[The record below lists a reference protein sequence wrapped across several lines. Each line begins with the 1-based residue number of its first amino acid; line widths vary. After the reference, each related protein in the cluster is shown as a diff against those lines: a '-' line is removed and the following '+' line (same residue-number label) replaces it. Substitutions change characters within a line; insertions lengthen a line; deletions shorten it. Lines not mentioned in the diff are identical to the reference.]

1 MARRSARRRKRSI
14 KQNHAKEAV
23 RAIRSRVCAPT
34 INPRAPVELP
44 VEPSA
49 ILSSTEECMGE
60 IDLIIAMIVGA
71 GLVIVVGGGASHA
84 LAERVREPHQKA
96 PSPTASQVFA
106 ALFCAK
112 PR

>member
-1 MARRSARRRKRSI
+1 
-14 KQNHAKEAV
+14 
-23 RAIRSRVCAPT
+23 
-34 INPRAPVELP
+34 
-44 VEPSA
+44 
-49 ILSSTEECMGE
+49 MGE